1 MKEIPVFNNKTNQE
15 YKVKVDDDDFDKVNQ
30 FKWTFH
36 SKGYVRSNK
45 NVMMHHLIIG
55 NKSSEG
61 LVVDHINQDKLD
73 NRKENLRHAS
83 KSQNSQNTKR
93 KNKLGYIGIFKNK
106 SNKYKAKIRDLEN
119 QKIYQTKPK
128 ETPEEAGKDYDILAF
143 NLYGKNALTNGLITF
158 DEALKID
165 MQDIISKTRDRDL
178 PKYIFKYKSYF
189 YVKGIYK
196 TFVFQK
202 RAKTL
207 EQALIILDE
216 INEEI
221 SKIKS
226 KEDKA
231 QHIQIL
237 PITKDDFG
245 CYILTN
251 KNVKI
256 YLDEKYWHILIKYK
270 WELTKDG
277 YAQTT
282 IKFKKIM
289 MHRLIMENFENMQIG
304 NNVVDHINHNRI
316 DNRVENLRIVSHS
329 HNNQNRKKK
338 QGTLSKYIGVEP
350 SVSKWRARIIY
361 QKKKYHLGSY
371 QTQEEAAEA
380 YNKKA
385 LELYG
390 EQAKIN
396 IIES

>member
-1 MKEIPVFNNKTNQE
+1 MKEIPVFNKKTNQE
-15 YKVKVDDDDFDKVNQ
+15 YKVKVDDEDFDKVNQ

-36 SKGYVRSNK
+36 PSGYVRSNK

-73 NRKENLRHAS
+73 NRKENLRHAT

-93 KNKLGYIGIFKNK
+93 KNKLGYTGIFKNK
-106 SNKYKAKIRDLEN
+106 SNKYVASIRDLKNE
-119 QKIYQTKPK
+119 KIYRCKPK
-128 ETPEEAGKDYDILAF
+128 ETPEEAGKQYDILAF
-143 NLYGKNALTNGLITF
+143 NICGKNALTNGLITF

-165 MQDIISKTRDRDL
+165 IQDIISKTRDRDL
-178 PKYIFKYKSYF
+178 PKYIFKYKSYY
-189 YVKGIYK
+189 YVKGNYK
-196 TFVFQK
+196 TFFFRK
-202 RAKTL
+202 RTQTL

-216 INEEI
+216 INEQI
-221 SKIKS
+221 YRIKC
-226 KEDKA
+226 KEEEDL
-231 QHIQIL
+231 QNL
-237 PITKDDFG
+237 PITKDEYG

-251 KNVKI
+251 KNIKI
-256 YLDEKYWHILIKYK
+256 YVDEKYWHSLIKFT
-270 WELTKDG
+270 WDLNADG
-277 YAQTT
+277 YAYTT
-282 IKFKKIM
+282 VKTQKFT
-289 MHRLIMENFENMQIG
+289 MHRLIMENFENMKIG
-304 NNVVDHINHNRI
+304 NNVVDHINHKRI

-329 HNNQNRKKK
+329 ENNQNRKKK

-350 SVSKWRARIIY
+350 SGGKWCSSITY

-371 QTQEEAAEA
+371 QTQEEAAEV

-396 IIES
+396 IIKA